1 MGVTGGRRGGGTVR
15 ETGRRA
21 GRTGCRAVYG
31 SLRLSGATPGTGPG
45 AAGAERLGRR
55 SGASTPS
62 QRPRLGR
69 SIVARRQAHRLW
81 TAAAISAGGSGA
93 EEADWA
99 GELRARRSRKKPAA
113 RPSPG
118 REYERRGSDRVAA
131 PPEGRR
137 AAPNRRRA
145 SAAGSSSQSSSLPP
159 NLHFM
164 PALFSSQDTS
174 ASVSGLRRPAVR
186 GRSSPKFSPT
196 NSRPAC
202 HLPACFQCVGIGNRE
217 CGPGSSLWPWANRP
231 KPRTPQVSA
240 RQPGALS
247 STSTSTSPPP
257 ASPLLRDS
265 PRRRPR
271 LPRLPSPT
279 PQGEDQKLPADH
291 QGPCAGP
298 AQGHANDRSGGGRR
312 QRHGQ
317 ETPQAARF
325 RAAAAAA
332 AALVRHDAWRAQAAQ
347 ADYAARP
354 QGLLR
359 PRLQAVRARAMLRCA
374 AAVLLSSIA
383 PPATPTTHTRQNT
396 HPSPLPQLPPTDG
409 DPSHHHQAQRHAA
422 GHVRH
427 GRH

>member
-1 MGVTGGRRGGGTVR
+1 V
-15 ETGRRA
+15 
-21 GRTGCRAVYG
+21 RTGCRAVYG

-164 PALFSSQDTS
+164 PALFSCAQDTS

-196 NSRPAC
+196 NRQLEARLPPPRLLSVCWHRESGMRTRKQSVAMGQSAETPDTSGECSPTRRSLLDVDVDVPA
-202 HLPACFQCVGIGNRE
+202 PCF
-217 CGPGSSLWPWANRP
+217 PSLARL
-231 KPRTPQVSA
+231 TP
-240 RQPGALS
+240 PPP
-247 STSTSTSPPP
+247 TSPPP
-257 ASPLLRDS
+257 SQPNAARRGPKTSSRP
-265 PRRRPR
+265 PRTMRGPCSRPR
-271 LPRLPSPT
+271 
-279 PQGEDQKLPADH
+279 
-291 QGPCAGP
+291 
-298 AQGHANDRSGGGRR
+298 
-312 QRHGQ
+312 
-317 ETPQAARF
+317 
-325 RAAAAAA
+325 
-332 AALVRHDAWRAQAAQ
+332 
-347 ADYAARP
+347 
-354 QGLLR
+354 
-359 PRLQAVRARAMLRCA
+359 
-374 AAVLLSSIA
+374 
-383 PPATPTTHTRQNT
+383 
-396 HPSPLPQLPPTDG
+396 
-409 DPSHHHQAQRHAA
+409 
-422 GHVRH
+422 
-427 GRH
+427 